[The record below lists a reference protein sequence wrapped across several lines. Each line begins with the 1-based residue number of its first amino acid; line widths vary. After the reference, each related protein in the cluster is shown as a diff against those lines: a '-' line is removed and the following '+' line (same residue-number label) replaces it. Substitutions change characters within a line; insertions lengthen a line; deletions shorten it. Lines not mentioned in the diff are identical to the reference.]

1 MDPDVIGIFILGRAM
16 LTESAERAF
25 ETAWAMDGQ
34 AISMPTNTGNRIAR
48 LRTTLTRKVID
59 ALQPTDRSWIAWDDK
74 LTGFGVRIHPSGAK
88 SFIVNYRAG
97 DGGSNA
103 PIKRVTIGRY
113 GRVAPDQARWLARR
127 LLAQVADNTDPAF
140 ERAMAL
146 AKPSLDDGA
155 GVGTPVE
162 QRSEAKME
170 TTSGTRYLN
179 TRDAAE
185 FLGLST
191 RTMGRLRITGDG
203 PPFFYRFGGCVRYA
217 RAELKEWAAGQR
229 RISTSDDCPC

>member
-16 LTESAERAF
+16 LAESAERAF
-25 ETAWAMDGQ
+25 EASWAMDGQ
-34 AISMPTNTGNRIAR
+34 PISMPTTTGKRIAK

-59 ALQPTDRSWIAWDDK
+59 ALQPTDQFWIAWDDK
-74 LTGFGVRIHPSGAK
+74 LTGFGLRIHPGGAK

-97 DGGSNA
+97 DGGRKA

-113 GRVAPDQARWLARR
+113 GRVTPDQARRLARK
-127 LLAQVADNTDPAF
+127 LLAQVADNTDPAY

-155 GVGTPVE
+155 DVGTPVE
-162 QRSEAKME
+162 QRSETRME

-191 RTMGRLRITGDG
+191 HTMGRLRITGDG
-203 PPFFYRFGGCVRYA
+203 PPFYRFGGCVRYA
-217 RAELKEWAAGQR
+217 RAELKDWAAGQR
-229 RISTSDDCPC
+229 RISISDDCPC